1 MKSGRADA
9 LKQGINNINSLYD
22 KLSNTIAMT
31 TNSWNKAVIGNNFDV
46 IVKETESDWEAVAT
60 NLIIEKSLKNRL
72 VMLDVIEQNGK
83 KYMVLTYPARMEKAK
98 MLLQKRVNDYK
109 KGTSPFVFGTDE
121 ELEIAKERLL
131 RTKLNVR

>member
-31 TNSWNKAVIGNNFDV
+31 TNGWNKAVIGNNFDV